1 MVPSIASNTI
11 NNSQPSSNALS
22 VALSEHTRPLDEAIS
37 ELMATRGEIHLAGD
51 APEVAIRDFILARQ
65 FNTDNAR
72 AVQGQATAESHPF
85 AHQVLGG
92 ELNSTSPVSLISL
105 THFRN
110 DSGYRV
116 MATYPDNNFD
126 EDHRPLIFFP
136 DTPEGR
142 RGAID
147 YAKWL
152 GRAPHER
159 RRLDSNYQIDD
170 PDFSASVQRFH
181 CLVETIAVIAPQ
193 ERPNAIG
200 FPFLPIPKSAQHAVV
215 APIKTLGRW
224 NCLVAESLGTEPA
237 STDKIEC
244 QIQSTEAFVNAAV
257 ATIELADIVQFFSDR
272 PDFPL
277 IYERL
282 FVACQCSLKVL
293 ANDDLARTL
302 LDVPEL
308 PVESA
313 SKLAGMLQKAHLGV
327 FCQVLERGIP
337 DLEQFPE
344 EVSSQWK
351 LDLQTY
357 IYESLL
363 LRISHCV
370 SHERR
375 EIPDLVN
382 CA

>member
-72 AVQGQATAESHPF
+72 AVQGQATAEAHPF

-152 GRAPHER
+152 GRDPHER
-159 RRLDSNYQIDD
+159 HRLDSNYQIDD

-200 FPFLPIPKSAQHAVV
+200 FPFLPIQKSAQHAVV

-224 NCLVAESLGTEPA
+224 NCLVAENLGTEPA
-237 STDKIEC
+237 STEKIEC